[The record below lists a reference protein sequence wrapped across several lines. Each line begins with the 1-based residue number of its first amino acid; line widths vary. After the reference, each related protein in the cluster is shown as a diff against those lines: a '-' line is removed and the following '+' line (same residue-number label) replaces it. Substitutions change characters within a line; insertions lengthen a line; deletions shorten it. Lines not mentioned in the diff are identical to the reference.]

1 MMLLSLL
8 AGAIP
13 ASAQQAP
20 AEATPPTT
28 VDASRGGITITS
40 GVNSLTI
47 GVRTQLR
54 WTLDDREALD
64 ADTEGAGAG
73 EADGPLSQ
81 FDVPRLRLLLNG
93 TVYRRWLRY
102 NFQFELHRTSGEG
115 GSRMKDAFVEI
126 RPPDRSYRLQVGQ
139 FKVPFGLQQLNS
151 SSRLQF
157 VDRAITD
164 AKFNPARDL
173 GVMVAGTLLDRKAGY
188 EAGVFNGAGE
198 STRQTNRSHAWAA
211 RAFIDPLGQYTL
223 SEGGSDATDRPVL
236 HVGGAVRGGEPIR
249 GRAAD
254 GIVEDADRQHAVN
267 VETAFKMGRL
277 SATAEHFWMS
287 DEQDNPLAG
296 RDIDARGYHAQAGYM
311 VLPRTTEIAVLY
323 SRVDGDTAVPDSAV
337 TELRGVVGYFFQSHN
352 LKLQGDA
359 GRIAYGAGFALMPP
373 RARQGLPSIGTRL
386 VTGEEL
392 SDVQVRVQLS
402 LAF

>member
-1 MMLLSLL
+1 MTGFSRTACMMLLSLL

-173 GVMVAGTLLDRKAGY
+173 GVMV
-188 EAGVFNGAGE
+188 
-198 STRQTNRSHAWAA
+198 
-211 RAFIDPLGQYTL
+211 
-223 SEGGSDATDRPVL
+223 
-236 HVGGAVRGGEPIR
+236 
-249 GRAAD
+249 
-254 GIVEDADRQHAVN
+254 
-267 VETAFKMGRL
+267 
-277 SATAEHFWMS
+277 
-287 DEQDNPLAG
+287 
-296 RDIDARGYHAQAGYM
+296 
-311 VLPRTTEIAVLY
+311 
-323 SRVDGDTAVPDSAV
+323 
-337 TELRGVVGYFFQSHN
+337 
-352 LKLQGDA
+352 
-359 GRIAYGAGFALMPP
+359 
-373 RARQGLPSIGTRL
+373 
-386 VTGEEL
+386 
-392 SDVQVRVQLS
+392 
-402 LAF
+402 